1 MTNFRTLKI
10 LEFFLILIPL
20 SIITGPFLADTFL
33 LLSVIIFLL
42 FFFKKNNF
50 FLFKDKTLIFFLL
63 FFLFILLNSLLNN
76 GHFYSIKTSFT
87 FIRFIFFYLAII
99 YVCEKV
105 GKKFFDK
112 LYYLFIIIFLTLFV
126 DSTFQLI
133 FDKNILNYKSTYP
146 GRISSLFGDELI
158 LGSYIS
164 KFYPLF
170 FYLHIKKFGYQ
181 GKLIYLL
188 LISVATYFTV
198 LISGERIAFLSI
210 NL

>member
-1 MTNFRTLKI
+1 M
-10 LEFFLILIPL
+10 
-20 SIITGPFLADTFL
+20 
-33 LLSVIIFLL
+33 
-42 FFFKKNNF
+42 
-50 FLFKDKTLIFFLL
+50 
-63 FFLFILLNSLLNN
+63 
-76 GHFYSIKTSFT
+76 
-87 FIRFIFFYLAII
+87 
-99 YVCEKV
+99 
-105 GKKFFDK
+105 
-112 LYYLFIIIFLTLFV
+112 YYLFIIIFLTLFV

-198 LISGERIAFLSI
+198 LISGERMVFLSI
-210 NL
+210 NLFYFY